1 MIHPSLDRIFL
12 NKNYKDLSNA
22 IRFLSMDAVQK
33 ANSGHPG
40 MPMGMADV
48 ATILFKYFLKY
59 NPKNPN
65 WLNRDRFVLSAGHG
79 SMLLYSLLYLTG
91 YKSISLNNIKKFRQL
106 NSICAGHPEFHPGTG
121 IETTTG
127 PLGQGIANSIGFA
140 IAEEIL
146 RKKIG
151 KDIINHKTYVLA
163 GDGCLMEGISHEAMS
178 LAGHLKLKNL
188 IMLFDNNS
196 ISIDGPTNLAVS
208 DNFKKRFEGYGW
220 NYILI
225 NGHNYS
231 EIFKALK
238 KVQNSKKPTIIS
250 CKTKIGYGSPNK
262 SGKASSHGSPL
273 GKDEIELVRKKL
285 GWIYKPFEVP
295 KNILNEW
302 NKIGS
307 KGSKIENKWN
317 KIYNKKKNKINKIF
331 KNNFNKSIKSEKI
344 SAIKEIKSLATR
356 KCSELVLNS
365 ITYENKNLI
374 GGSADLAGSNNTKTK
389 FHKIIKS
396 NDFNGN
402 YIHYGVREHA
412 MCGIMNGLALH
423 SKLIPYGGTFL
434 IFSDYCK
441 PSIRLSALMKQQ
453 VIYVM
458 THDSIGLGEDGPT
471 HQPIEQ
477 LSGLR
482 SIPNL
487 NVFRPADRMETIE
500 CWELALKNSKTP
512 SILSLTRQNLN
523 PVRNKYSINNKCA
536 LGAYEILRTN
546 KKINL
551 TILASGSEVNLAL
564 ETSHKLAKNK
574 IYSKVI
580 SVPCQDIF
588 DSQSKS
594 YKKKIL
600 GETKFKIS
608 IEAGSTDSWKKYVGN
623 EGFTFGIDEF
633 GKSAP
638 YKNIYKYFGLTAEN
652 ISKKIKNRLKN

>member
-1 MIHPSLDRIFL
+1 MSKLH
-12 NKNYKDLSNA
+12 NDLANC
-22 IRFLSMDAVQK
+22 IRFLSIDAVQK

-48 ATILFKYFLKY
+48 ATVLFKNFLRF
-59 NPKNPN
+59 NPKNPD

-91 YKSISLNNIKKFRQL
+91 YKSISINNIKKFRQL
-106 NSICAGHPEFHPGTG
+106 NSICAGHPEYHPKTG

-127 PLGQGIANSIGFA
+127 PLGQGISNAVGFA

-146 RKKIG
+146 KNKLG
-151 KDIINHKTYVLA
+151 KDLINHKTYVLA

-188 IMLFDNNS
+188 VMLFDNNS

-220 NYILI
+220 DYISI
-225 NGHNYS
+225 NGHNEK

-238 KVQNSKKPTIIS
+238 KVQKAKKPTVIS

-273 GKDEIELVRKKL
+273 GIEEIKLVRKALNWKT
-285 GWIYKPFEVP
+285 KPFDIP
-295 KNILNEW
+295 
-302 NKIGS
+302 NKIL
-307 KGSKIENKWN
+307 KEWRKIGQRGEILEKKWN
-317 KIYNKKKNKINKIF
+317 KALKRKKIKFNQTL
-331 KNNFNKSIKSEKI
+331 KNNFTTVLKKEKEN
-344 SAIKEIKSLATR
+344 AIKEPKSLATR
-356 KCSELVLNS
+356 KCSEMTLNAL
-365 ITYENKNLI
+365 TKQKNNLI

-389 FHKIIKS
+389 NHKIIKPG
-396 NDFNGN
+396 DFTGD

-412 MCGIMNGLALH
+412 MSGVMNGIALH
-423 SKLIPYGGTFL
+423 SNLIPYGGTFL

-441 PSIRLSALMKQQ
+441 PSIRLSALMKKR

-482 SIPNL
+482 AIPNL
-487 NVFRPADRMETIE
+487 NVFRPADRIETIE
-500 CWELALKNSKTP
+500 CWEHALKSSKTP
-512 SILSLTRQNLN
+512 SVLSLTRQNLN
-523 PVRNKYSINNKCA
+523 PVRKTYPNKNLCS
-536 LGAYEILRTN
+536 LGAYEVLRTN

-564 ETSHKLAKNK
+564 EVSHKLAKDK

-580 SVPCQDIF
+580 SMPCMELF
-588 DSQSKS
+588 ELQSKS
-594 YKKKIL
+594 YKNKIL
-600 GETKFKIS
+600 EETKFKIS
-608 IEAGSTDSWKKYVGN
+608 IEAGSSDCWKKYVGDN
-623 EGFTFGIDEF
+623 GIAFGIDEF

-638 YKNIYKYFGLTAEN
+638 YKDIYKYFGLESTN
-652 ISKKIKNRLKN
+652 IKNITKKLLNK